1 MSASGSLVNRPS
13 VSIGHVT
20 LRVSDMARSAEFYRR
35 LGLRP
40 IVERSGLAILELR
53 GGTHLLLF
61 KARSK
66 PRRRVIR
73 TFDFMVD
80 DAEALRDELAS
91 AGIVPGDLRDDRLSG
106 HRMFDVT
113 DPDGHV
119 ITILSDHT
127 EGRVV

>member
-1 MSASGSLVNRPS
+1 MERPS
-13 VSIGHVT
+13 VAIGHVT
-20 LRVSDMARSAEFYRR
+20 LRVSDIARSTEFYGR
-35 LGLRP
+35 LGLRA
-40 IVERSGLAILELR
+40 IVEKPGLAILELR

-73 TFDFMVD
+73 SFDFMVD
-80 DAEALRDELAS
+80 DADALRDELTS
-91 AGIVPGDLRDDRLSG
+91 SGIVPGDLREDRLSG
-106 HRMFDVT
+106 HRMFDLA

-127 EGRVV
+127 EGRAV

>member
-1 MSASGSLVNRPS
+1 MERPS
-13 VSIGHVT
+13 VAIGHVT
-20 LRVSDMARSAEFYRR
+20 LRVSDIARSAEFYRR
-35 LGLRP
+35 LGLRT
-40 IVERSGLAILELR
+40 IVEKPGLAILELR

-73 TFDFMVD
+73 SFDFMVD
-80 DAEALRDELAS
+80 DADALRDELTS
-91 AGIVPGDLRDDRLSG
+91 SGIVPGDLREDRLSG
-106 HRMFDVT
+106 HRMFDLA

-127 EGRVV
+127 EGRAV

>member
-1 MSASGSLVNRPS
+1 MDRPS

-20 LRVSDMARSAEFYRR
+20 LRVSDIPRSAEFYKR

-40 IVERSGLAILELR
+40 IVEQSGLAILELR

-61 KARSK
+61 RARSK
-66 PRRRVIR
+66 PQRRVIR

-80 DAEALRDELAS
+80 NAEALRDELTS
-91 AGIVPGDLRDDRLSG
+91 SGIAPGEVREDRLSG